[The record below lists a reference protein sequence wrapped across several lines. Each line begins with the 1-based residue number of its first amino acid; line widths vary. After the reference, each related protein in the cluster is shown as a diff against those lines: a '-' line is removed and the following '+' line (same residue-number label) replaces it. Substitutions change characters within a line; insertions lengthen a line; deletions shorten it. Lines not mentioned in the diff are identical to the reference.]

1 LVLDERVA
9 TKMEAGV
16 DDELEKD
23 GLSDEFRTT
32 EEGLKWLKK

>member
-1 LVLDERVA
+1 
-9 TKMEAGV
+9 MEAGV
-16 DDELEKD
+16 YDELEKD